1 MKIHIKGT
9 SPKLVIADMRYDS
22 QGYCPFLPIIIT
34 RLRVFISVDIEVF
47 SSIEELYEAH
57 GNGAMFFSIMR
68 KKSGRYK
75 FNFGNLFKEKVFSFY
90 PDYYDYLLG
99 NSQSFIKLGNECF
112 EIHDLKSAEYYY
124 DKSEMEQDIQ
134 KLDNILGLKAL
145 TLEELEKEEKKA
157 ALDENYVQAAK
168 CRDEISNRSSQP

>member
-1 MKIHIKGT
+1 M
-9 SPKLVIADMRYDS
+9 
-22 QGYCPFLPIIIT
+22 
-34 RLRVFISVDIEVF
+34 F

-99 NSQSFIKLGNECF
+99 TSESFIKLGNECF
-112 EIHDLKSAEYYY
+112 EIHDLKSSEYYY

-134 KLDNILGLKAL
+134 ELDNILGLKAL
-145 TLEELEKEEKKA
+145 SLEELKNEEEKA
-157 ALDENYVQAAK
+157 VESENYGEAVK
-168 CRDEISNRSSQP
+168 YRDEIASRSSQS